1 MLTTLIIEHEYN
13 NSLNKNIPFKFPKY
27 VMKEIT
33 DEIRHFFHT
42 EPEDV
47 YFITPMNKRPM
58 SGKLWKGYNNF
69 KRKMNL
75 TPYKKKPVKQ
85 IPQADQTKINL
96 LQLMIEPNTQYF
108 EYWNSTANYRL
119 YNLRK
124 SGITTKEYFNLYPAL
139 KESSGYKLI
148 ENDYRFL
155 YEKSC
160 DFNEEWDK
168 VFNSIWKMGIAQ
180 NINDQVN
187 CKDLRL
193 ASLLL
198 LPLLITPII
207 QFVNGKRMKYT
218 KPEVQNG
225 FFLQFK
231 DTASMELAIEE
242 RKNIENPPQPIIFIV
257 GESLDEIIESYV
269 AIEDVLYKF
278 NSVFEAFSVGF
289 KIIHG
294 LQIKYPDQCKYIW
307 TILRKLIFQIENN
320 EQEYVSINTLIS
332 DLKNFQ

>member
-1 MLTTLIIEHEYN
+1 MLTTLIIENEYI
-13 NSLNKNIPFKFPKY
+13 NSINKKIPFKLPKY
-27 VMKEIT
+27 VLKEIT

-42 EPEDV
+42 EPADV
-47 YFITPMNKRPM
+47 YFITPCNQRPM

-69 KRKMNL
+69 KRKMKL
-75 TPYKKKPVKQ
+75 TPQKKKQFNP

-96 LQLMIEPNTQYF
+96 LKLMIEPNAQYF
-108 EYWNSTANYRL
+108 EYWNSTANFRL

-124 SGITTKEYFNLYPAL
+124 SGITTNEYFNLYPAL
-139 KESSGYKLI
+139 KESSGYKLL
-148 ENDYRFL
+148 ENDFRFI

-160 DFNEEWDK
+160 CFNEEWNK
-168 VFNSIWKMGIAQ
+168 VFNSIWKMGIARK
-180 NINDQVN
+180 INNQII

-198 LPLLITPII
+198 LPSLITPIT

-218 KPEVQNG
+218 NAEIQNG

-231 DTASMELAIEE
+231 DKASMELAIEE
-242 RKNIENPPQPIIFIV
+242 RKKTENSPQPIIFIV
-257 GESLDEIIESYV
+257 GETLDEIIESYV

-278 NSVFEAFSVGF
+278 ESVLEAFSVGF

-294 LQIKYPDQCKYIW
+294 LQIKYPDQCKYVW
-307 TILRKLIFQIENN
+307 TILRKLIFKIENN

-332 DLKNFQ
+332 NLKNFQ